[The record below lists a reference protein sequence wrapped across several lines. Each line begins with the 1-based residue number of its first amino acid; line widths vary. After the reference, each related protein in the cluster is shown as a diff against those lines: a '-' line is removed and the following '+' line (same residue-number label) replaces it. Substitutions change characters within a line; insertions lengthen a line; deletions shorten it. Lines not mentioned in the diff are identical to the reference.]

1 MKIGNYV
8 ERVLF
13 MNKPAI
19 VVVDMLKDNIDVD
32 SPYKIGD
39 EGRRIIP
46 GIQELLEFARENNMP
61 VVFANDSYLP
71 DDFLFK
77 GRMKPHCIKGTRGAE
92 VIDEL
97 MPQAGDIVLPKRR
110 MSAFFKTGLEDTLRS
125 LNIDTIVV
133 CGISTTAC
141 VMTTAM
147 DAFMNDFYVIVIE
160 DCCAA
165 PRRPE
170 HESGIKVM
178 QSLHIPLGRLF
189 EIITLDEF
197 KKLTNSVS

>member
-1 MKIGNYV
+1 MSKQ
-8 ERVLF
+8 
-13 MNKPAI
+13 AI

-46 GIQELLEFARENNMP
+46 PLQKLLGFARENNMP

-77 GRMKPHCIKGTRGAE
+77 GRMKPHCIQGTRGAE

-97 MPQAGDIVLPKRR
+97 MPQEGDIILPKRR

-125 LNIDTIVV
+125 LNVDTVV
-133 CGISTTAC
+133 VSGISTTAC

-189 EIITLDEF
+189 EIMTLDEF
-197 KKLTNSVS
+197 KNLKAGS

>member
-1 MKIGNYV
+1 MV
-8 ERVLF
+8 
-13 MNKPAI
+13 KPAI
-19 VVVDMLKDNIDVD
+19 VVVDMLKDNIDAD
-32 SPYKIGD
+32 SPYRMGD

-46 GIQELLEFARENNMP
+46 YIQELLAYAREKNIP
-61 VVFANDSYLP
+61 VIFANDSYFP

-77 GRMKPHCIKGTRGAE
+77 GRMKPHCIQGTRGSE

-97 MPQAGDIVLPKRR
+97 EPKMGDLILPKRR
-110 MSAFFKTGLEDTLRS
+110 MSAFFKTGLEDTLRER
-125 LNIDTIVV
+125 NIDTIVV

-147 DAFMNDFYVIVIE
+147 DAFMYDFYVIVVE

-170 HESGIKVM
+170 HESAVKVL
-178 QSLHIPLGRLF
+178 QSLHIPLGKLF
-189 EIITLDEF
+189 EIMTLSEF
-197 KKLTNSVS
+197 RNHNDME

>member
-1 MKIGNYV
+1 MSKQ
-8 ERVLF
+8 
-13 MNKPAI
+13 AI

-46 GIQELLEFARENNMP
+46 PLQKLLGFARENNMP

-77 GRMKPHCIKGTRGAE
+77 GRMKPHCIQGTKGAE

-97 MPQAGDIVLPKRR
+97 MPQEGDIILPKRR

-125 LNIDTIVV
+125 LNVDTVV
-133 CGISTTAC
+133 VSGISTTAC

-189 EIITLDEF
+189 EIMTLDEF
-197 KKLTNSVS
+197 KNLKAVS

>member
-1 MKIGNYV
+1 
-8 ERVLF
+8 

-32 SPYKIGD
+32 SPYKIGE
-39 EGRRIIP
+39 EGRRIITF
-46 GIQELLEFARENNMP
+46 IRKLLEFARKNNMP

-71 DDFLFK
+71 DDFLFE
-77 GRMKPHCIKGTRGAE
+77 GRMKPHCIQGTRGAE

-97 MPQAGDIVLPKRR
+97 QPQAGDIILPKRR

-125 LNIDTIVV
+125 CNVDTIVV

-147 DAFMNDFYVIVIE
+147 DAFMNDFYVIVVE

-170 HESGIKVM
+170 HESAIKVM

-189 EIITLDEF
+189 EIMTLAEF
-197 KKLTNSVS
+197 KKIEDRG